1 MQGHALHAVEG
12 LDGWSQR
19 VQVLQTSA
27 TRLQAVRDQISGD
40 LKAKEEEITTLA
52 ERQEVLTKVSELY
65 RALMDRMIMGQV
77 QTIEMIVSE
86 GLKTIFFDQDLSF
99 KAEVSQKYNKIS
111 VEFFICQ
118 GDPEKG
124 GIKGSPL
131 DSFGGGPSSIAS
143 LILRILTLLRLK
155 RKKILLLDETLAA
168 VSDDYIETTGQFLQK
183 LAETSN
189 LTILLVTHKPAYLD
203 HASLS
208 YQGDSKSDAGRN
220 EFVTKRLR
228 GAAA

>member
-27 TRLQAVRDQISGD
+27 TRLRAVRDQISDD
-40 LKAKEEEITTLA
+40 LEAKEEEIVTLA

-77 QTIEMIVSE
+77 QTIETIVSE
-86 GLKTIFFDQDLSF
+86 GLRTIFFDQDLSF

-168 VSDDYIETTGQFLQK
+168 VSDDYIEATGQFLQK
-183 LAETSN
+183 LAETSS

-203 HASLS
+203 HANHS
-208 YQGDSKSDAGRN
+208 YQGDSKSEAGRN

-228 GAAA
+228 GAA